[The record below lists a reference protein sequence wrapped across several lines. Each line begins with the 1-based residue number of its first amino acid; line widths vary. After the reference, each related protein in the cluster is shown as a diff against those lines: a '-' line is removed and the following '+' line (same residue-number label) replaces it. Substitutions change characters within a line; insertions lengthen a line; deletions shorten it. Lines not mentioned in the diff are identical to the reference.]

1 MPRRFLQQSTLPLG
15 LLVLLAGCIDV
26 PHPFSKPDKTAQQL
40 AAQAP
45 PARLDIPTPPTP
57 LQPQAGAHAWA
68 KMVSLHLLQQTKPA
82 KPQAVRKRGRGLQH
96 R

>member
-45 PARLDIPTPPTP
+45 PARLDIPTPPPPQLTP
-57 LQPQAGAHAWA
+57 GRAPARGKNVCSPRFQP
-68 KMVSLHLLQQTKPA
+68 KITA
-82 KPQAVRKRGRGLQH
+82 KPPPGAKLAGG
-96 R
+96 

>member
-1 MPRRFLQQSTLPLG
+1 MPRRFLQQSTFPLG

-45 PARLDIPTPPTP
+45 PARLDIPTPP
-57 LQPQAGAHAWA
+57 QPCYQRPGPRHGQKW
-68 KMVSLHLLQQTKPA
+68 
-82 KPQAVRKRGRGLQH
+82 
-96 R
+96 

>member
-45 PARLDIPTPPTP
+45 PARLDRPPP
-57 LQPQAGAHAWA
+57 PPPQHHHPRAAAARTNGAG
-68 KMVSLHLLQQTKPA
+68 
-82 KPQAVRKRGRGLQH
+82 
-96 R
+96 